1 MEWEKGTA
9 MNQTAI
15 RPDFLVHWI
24 GKDIHGKKRFD
35 DGVVCDYAELTD
47 EQRKRYL
54 SHLRSSLTEG
64 LWMTNVTESIFHP
77 ESYGLGRNLGL
88 TCFAEIRLSQTL
100 THTKRYGCL
109 GLGFSR
115 SFVTCRSGGPVHYVS
130 GDQSDVVTET
140 ILDLSALKWEYKT
153 EPPAHDVLISDPDN
167 IRTSIMNLRAER
179 VEPTITLDTF
189 FNLLSRQVEILLA
202 FLKPMYDIDESYSFI
217 EESEW
222 RIVLCQRVRD
232 REDFARISDSN
243 GLLQGKLKYAP
254 PDLKLLIL
262 PDDITRQMMFDD
274 REIIFVVSF

>member
-1 MEWEKGTA
+1 
-9 MNQTAI
+9 
-15 RPDFLVHWI
+15 
-24 GKDIHGKKRFD
+24 
-35 DGVVCDYAELTD
+35 
-47 EQRKRYL
+47 
-54 SHLRSSLTEG
+54 
-64 LWMTNVTESIFHP
+64 
-77 ESYGLGRNLGL
+77 
-88 TCFAEIRLSQTL
+88 
-100 THTKRYGCL
+100 
-109 GLGFSR
+109 
-115 SFVTCRSGGPVHYVS
+115 
-130 GDQSDVVTET
+130 
-140 ILDLSALKWEYKT
+140 
-153 EPPAHDVLISDPDN
+153 
-167 IRTSIMNLRAER
+167 MNLRAER